1 MKRWLIYFILLL
13 QCFFAACATAAP
25 QIPPKPTAAAG
36 IYVQDYAQVLSAE
49 DKRRLLSIGQELDN
63 KTTAQLAVVT
73 VKTLDGQPIEDYALA
88 ILREWGIGSKEKNN
102 GALIVVAVQDRRSRI
117 EVGYGL
123 EGLLTDGLTGRIQD
137 QAMIPYFRKGNYAAG
152 IVNGYAVTAS
162 LIAKDAGVQLTSI
175 NSEQIAVPAKT
186 TNNTDQEYPFWLKL
200 LIGAGIVLLLIIDN
214 LFLGGVLTQML
225 FFMFL
230 RGRGGGGG
238 RGGFGGGGS
247 GGGGGSSRSW

>member
-49 DKRRLLSIGQELDN
+49 DKSRLLSIGQELDN

-123 EGLLTDGLTGRIQD
+123 EGLLSDGLTGRIQD

-162 LIAKDAGVQLTSI
+162 LIAKDAGVQLTAV

-200 LIGAGIVLLLIIDN
+200 LIGSGIVLLLIIDN

-238 RGGFGGGGS
+238 RGGFGGGS

>member
-73 VKTLDGQPIEDYALA
+73 VKTLDGQPIEDYALS

-186 TNNTDQEYPFWLKL
+186 TNNTDQEYPLWLKL

-238 RGGFGGGGS
+238 RGGFGGGS

>member
-25 QIPPKPTAAAG
+25 QIPPRPTAAAG

-73 VKTLDGQPIEDYALA
+73 VKTLDGQPIEDYALS

-162 LIAKDAGVQLTSI
+162 FIAKDAGVQLTSI

-238 RGGFGGGGS
+238 RGGFGGGS

>member
-13 QCFFAACATAAP
+13 QCFFAAYATAAP
-25 QIPPKPTAAAG
+25 QIPPKPTAATG

-49 DKRRLLSIGQELDN
+49 DKRRLLSIGQELDD

-73 VKTLDGQPIEDYALA
+73 VKTLEGQPIEDYALS

-162 LIAKDAGVQLTSI
+162 LIAKDAGVQLTAI

-186 TNNTDQEYPFWLKL
+186 TNNTNQEYPFWLKL

-238 RGGFGGGGS
+238 RGGFGGGS

>member
-25 QIPPKPTAAAG
+25 QTPPKPTAAAG

-49 DKRRLLSIGQELDN
+49 DKRRLLSIGQELDD

-73 VKTLDGQPIEDYALA
+73 VKTLDGQPIEDYSLS

-162 LIAKDAGVQLTSI
+162 LIAKDAGVQLTAI
-175 NSEQIAVPAKT
+175 NSEQIAVPTKT

-238 RGGFGGGGS
+238 RGGFGGGS

>member
-36 IYVQDYAQVLSAE
+36 IYVQDYAQILSAE
-49 DKRRLLSIGQELDN
+49 DKRRLLSIGQELDD

-123 EGLLTDGLTGRIQD
+123 EGLLSDGLTGRIQD

-238 RGGFGGGGS
+238 RGGFGGGS

>member
-13 QCFFAACATAAP
+13 QCFFAACAIAAP

-73 VKTLDGQPIEDYALA
+73 VKNLDGQPIEDYALS

-238 RGGFGGGGS
+238 RGGFGGGS

>member
-49 DKRRLLSIGQELDN
+49 DKRRLLSIGQELDD

-73 VKTLDGQPIEDYALA
+73 VKTLDGQPIEDYALS

-162 LIAKDAGVQLTSI
+162 IIAKDAGVQLTSI

-238 RGGFGGGGS
+238 RGGFGGGR

>member
-73 VKTLDGQPIEDYALA
+73 VKTLDGQPIEDYALS

-175 NSEQIAVPAKT
+175 NSEQIAVPTKT

-238 RGGFGGGGS
+238 RGGFGGGS

>member
-13 QCFFAACATAAP
+13 QCFFAAWATAAP

-73 VKTLDGQPIEDYALA
+73 VKTLDGQPIEDYALS

-162 LIAKDAGVQLTSI
+162 LIAKDAGVQLTAV

-200 LIGAGIVLLLIIDN
+200 LIGVGIVLLLIIDN

-238 RGGFGGGGS
+238 RGGFGGGS

>member
-13 QCFFAACATAAP
+13 QCVFAACAIAAP

-49 DKRRLLSIGQELDN
+49 DKRRLLSIGQELDD

-73 VKTLDGQPIEDYALA
+73 VKTLDGQPIEDYALS

-123 EGLLTDGLTGRIQD
+123 EGLMTDGLTGRIQD

-175 NSEQIAVPAKT
+175 NSEQVAVPAKT

-238 RGGFGGGGS
+238 RGGFGGGS

>member
-13 QCFFAACATAAP
+13 QCFFAACATAAS

-63 KTTAQLAVVT
+63 KTTVQLAVVT
-73 VKTLDGQPIEDYALA
+73 VKTLDGQPIEDYALS
-88 ILREWGIGSKEKNN
+88 ILREWGIGSNEKNN

-162 LIAKDAGVQLTSI
+162 LIAKDAGVQLASI
-175 NSEQIAVPAKT
+175 NSEQIGVPAKT

-238 RGGFGGGGS
+238 RGGFGGGS

>member
-13 QCFFAACATAAP
+13 QCFFATCATAAP

-49 DKRRLLSIGQELDN
+49 DKRRLLSIGQELDD

-73 VKTLDGQPIEDYALA
+73 VKTLDGQPIEDYALS

-200 LIGAGIVLLLIIDN
+200 LIGAGVVLLLIIDN

-238 RGGFGGGGS
+238 RGGFGGGS

>member
-13 QCFFAACATAAP
+13 QCFFAACTTAAP

-49 DKRRLLSIGQELDN
+49 DKRRLLSIGQELDD
-63 KTTAQLAVVT
+63 KTTDQLAVVT

-123 EGLLTDGLTGRIQD
+123 EGLLSDGLTGRIQD

-162 LIAKDAGVQLTSI
+162 LIAKDAGVRLTSI
-175 NSEQIAVPAKT
+175 NSEQIAIPAKT

-238 RGGFGGGGS
+238 RGGFGGGS

>member
-73 VKTLDGQPIEDYALA
+73 VKTLDGQPIEDYSLA

-162 LIAKDAGVQLTSI
+162 LIAKDAGVQLTAI
-175 NSEQIAVPAKT
+175 NSEQIAVPAKA

-200 LIGAGIVLLLIIDN
+200 LIGAGIVLLLIVDN

-238 RGGFGGGGS
+238 RGGFGGGS

>member
-63 KTTAQLAVVT
+63 KTTVQLAVVT
-73 VKTLDGQPIEDYALA
+73 VKTLDGQPIEDYALS

-200 LIGAGIVLLLIIDN
+200 LIGAGIVLLLIVDN

-238 RGGFGGGGS
+238 RGGFGGGS